1 MNQNK
6 QYNPFALPP
15 DFQLAQAHAKAKQ
28 VGYQNQNQQEYCP
41 CCNMAINKI
50 PIGVCEDIIR
60 LQFLG
65 EGIPLFF
72 QSIKLYSILLLL
84 IFVLVGIYNIITTS
98 DLCYK
103 EYHFNLMD
111 NEENQEQGCYHFIGV
126 AYTVNKTELQLTIQ
140 AVLALLGTFL
150 VTAGLFLI
158 KWFQQRNLHFS
169 INSSPSD
176 FTILLRNYPYTHEK
190 QQIEQYFMKYFNVN
204 SSSIVKI
211 IRPLN
216 IQDYLNDQKKKNE
229 KLQEQQKIYALMT
242 RPQEVREKNDILN
255 QLMHEIQV
263 LDKQISL
270 FEQQVT
276 LNNLYQ
282 RTDYVLVTLQEESLV
297 DQILDICNQN
307 HWYEIIMDYVG
318 CCDKLLYYLNND
330 KQQWKFINGQRIY
343 IRRAPEPLDI
353 IWQNFNTS
361 HSEKRCKRMLALSLN
376 FLVVLIGA
384 FIVYGISYTQN
395 QAQSSNTFYV
405 KYVLSG
411 LCALAILIINQ
422 ILEMLIKITSKYE
435 KHTTYTNETRSV
447 MVTQTIMQ
455 FINTALVPFG
465 LFIFTDFDQNNLAVS
480 LFFIFLGNLIIL
492 PILEI
497 LDPLYIIKLI
507 KQNQILKEQDKR
519 QIILTQQQTHEL
531 FEGPDYR
538 IADKYSTIYKSILM
552 SMFYLCIFPYG
563 MMMQILSL
571 FLYYWACKYT
581 LLRRCSYPPTINR
594 NLNDSTLQLLG
605 ISPILISAGSA
616 CYQFV
621 LIKTYSNLIIH
632 IINMIISCLCV
643 GIYLYFR
650 FESKATHTESALS
663 LNYFEEKKKFST
675 DYEKCNPITMKQ
687 AQFQQQYKL
696 E

>member
-1 MNQNK
+1 MNQNN
-6 QYNPFALPP
+6 QYNPFAMPP
-15 DFQLAQAHAKAKQ
+15 DFKLVYAHAKAKQ

-41 CCNMAINKI
+41 CCNMSINKI
-50 PIGVCEDIIR
+50 PIGLCEDIIK

-103 EYHFNLMD
+103 EYHFSLMD
-111 NEENQEQGCYHFIGV
+111 TEKNQQQGCYHFVGV
-126 AYTVNKTELQLTIQ
+126 AYTVNKTETQLTIQ
-140 AVLALLGTFL
+140 AVLAFLGTFF
-150 VTAGLFLI
+150 VTAGLFFI
-158 KWFQQRNLHFS
+158 KRFQQKNLHFS

-176 FTILLRNYPYTHEK
+176 FTLLLRNYPYNHEK
-190 QQIEQYFMKYFNVN
+190 QQIEQYFQYNFNVN
-204 SSSIVKI
+204 PSSIVKI

-216 IQDYLNDQKKKNE
+216 IQDYMNDKKKKNE

-242 RPQEVREKNDILN
+242 RPEEVREKSSILN
-255 QLMHEIQV
+255 QIMLDIQV

-270 FEQQVT
+270 YEQQIT

-282 RTDYVLVTLQEESLV
+282 RTDYVLVTLQDESEV
-297 DQILDICNQN
+297 DKIIEKSKQN
-307 HWYEIIMDYVG
+307 KWYEVIMDYFG
-318 CCDKLLYYLNND
+318 CCDQMLNYFSSD
-330 KQQWKFINGQRIY
+330 TQKWKFINGQRVY

-353 IWQNFNTS
+353 IWENFNTS
-361 HSEKRCKRMLALSLN
+361 HSEKRCKRLLALSLN
-376 FLVVLIGA
+376 FFVVIIGA
-384 FIVYGISYTQN
+384 SIVYGISYTQN
-395 QAQSSNTFYV
+395 QTKSSNSFYV

-480 LFFIFLGNLIIL
+480 LFFIFLGNLLIL

-497 LDPLYIIKLI
+497 LDPLYVLKLI
-507 KQNQILKEQDKR
+507 KQNQLLKEQDKR

-538 IADKYSTIYKSILM
+538 IADKYSSIYKSILM
-552 SMFYLCIFPYG
+552 SMFYVCIFPYG
-563 MMMQILSL
+563 MMMQVLSL
-571 FLYYWACKYT
+571 FLYFWACKYT

-621 LIKTYSNLIIH
+621 LINTYSNMILH
-632 IINMIISCLCV
+632 TINMILSCFCA
-643 GIYLYFR
+643 GAYLYFK
-650 FESKATHTESALS
+650 FDSKVTQTDSAVY
-663 LNYFEEKKKFST
+663 LNYYEEKMKFQT
-675 DYEKCNPITMKQ
+675 DYEQCNPVTMKQ
-687 AQFQQQYKL
+687 AQFQQEYKL
-696 E
+696 Q